1 VNGRTAWTWLLVAAV
16 ATSVACAFAD
26 SSIVV
31 LALPELYGELGTTIP
46 GISWVITSYNLVVA
60 FGAFLLLPV
69 VRRAGP
75 ARLAQVGLL
84 LFLAGCVGCALSSD
98 LATLIAFRVVQ
109 GAGGTLLLVATLPLL
124 AVLLGSQARGATMWT
139 FAGTVGAA
147 VGPALGGALTQAF
160 DWRAIFV
167 VQAPIAALALPA
179 TLGHR
184 DVLRPERAVGRS
196 RPPLAANVALGLLF
210 GALVGALFL
219 AVLLLV
225 AAWSLSPIE
234 GAAVV
239 STLPVATVLVRPLST
254 LLPAWLGVAVGA
266 LLLAGGLAGL
276 ALLPSRQVVY
286 PACALAL
293 CGAGLGLAIP
303 VLSNATVSPAHGLL
317 RSGAWSIGMRHVGLV
332 VALVA
337 VAPLLADDL
346 TRGGERATVGA
357 TALIVDARLP
367 LQDKVP
373 LALALR
379 DEFER
384 TPQGQV
390 PDLGAVLVR
399 EGAGRDPAVTS
410 LRDDLVG
417 TIESVL
423 TRAFRNAF
431 ALSALFALLALAP
444 LAFIARRLA

>member
-1 VNGRTAWTWLLVAAV
+1 
-16 ATSVACAFAD
+16 
-26 SSIVV
+26 
-31 LALPELYGELGTTIP
+31 
-46 GISWVITSYNLVVA
+46 VVA

-139 FAGTVGAA
+139 FAGTIGAA

-266 LLLAGGLAGL
+266 
-276 ALLPSRQVVY
+276 
-286 PACALAL
+286 
-293 CGAGLGLAIP
+293 
-303 VLSNATVSPAHGLL
+303 
-317 RSGAWSIGMRHVGLV
+317 
-332 VALVA
+332 

-357 TALIVDARLP
+357 TAFIVDARLP